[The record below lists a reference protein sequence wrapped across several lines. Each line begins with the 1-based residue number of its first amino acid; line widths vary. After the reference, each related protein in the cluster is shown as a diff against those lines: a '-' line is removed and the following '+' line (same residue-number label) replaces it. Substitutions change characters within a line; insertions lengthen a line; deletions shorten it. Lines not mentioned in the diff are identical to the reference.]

1 MWRILTQNRNIWIYT
16 LVIKVN
22 QTIPF
27 PLRKLWVTK
36 WSLVHCTA
44 VRVVGTREDWTA
56 SHLSTAKKQTSILIY
71 DFRKYL
77 RYINRRLLGLN
88 FILCQNK
95 RDGSGSKAGVILTKN
110 LLTLKKSRSSLN
122 KNRFTITLVSQANEI
137 TQINRRKITKP
148 ICSINWKVICCS
160 LLSSGRD
167 GLKYVQWQQETTR
180 GQAKG
185 VADSRQQWLFSL
197 AGAPALESGNQ
208 WRSRPPPEST
218 RIYPSEHPSNPTASV
233 WWCASGHLQK
243 TQLESRLLIP
253 CTTLVTFVFFL

>member
-1 MWRILTQNRNIWIYT
+1 M
-16 LVIKVN
+16 
-22 QTIPF
+22 
-27 PLRKLWVTK
+27 
-36 WSLVHCTA
+36 HCTA

-110 LLTLKKSRSSLN
+110 LSTLKKSRSSLN

-167 GLKYVQWQQETTR
+167 GLKYVQ
-180 GQAKG
+180 
-185 VADSRQQWLFSL
+185 
-197 AGAPALESGNQ
+197 
-208 WRSRPPPEST
+208 
-218 RIYPSEHPSNPTASV
+218 
-233 WWCASGHLQK
+233 
-243 TQLESRLLIP
+243 
-253 CTTLVTFVFFL
+253 